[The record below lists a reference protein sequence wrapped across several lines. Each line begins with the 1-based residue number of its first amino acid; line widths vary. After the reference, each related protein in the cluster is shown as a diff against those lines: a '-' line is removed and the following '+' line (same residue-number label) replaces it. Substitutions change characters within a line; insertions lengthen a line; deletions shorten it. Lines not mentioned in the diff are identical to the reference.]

1 MIKIF
6 SVLAQKGAYMG
17 NYELRKDD
25 PVYYKVAI
33 NKLIKQAKENGLEVD
48 YEMLGNNGKI
58 TSVAIAFRN
67 DIGEMACF
75 LPNVTSL

>member
-1 MIKIF
+1 
-6 SVLAQKGAYMG
+6 MG

-33 NKLIKQAKENGLEVD
+33 NKLIKQAKKNGLEVD

-67 DIGEMACF
+67 DIGEMACATIYE
-75 LPNVTSL
+75 LENTKLN